1 MRSRLGAD
9 TEAVGARLARS
20 RSSPA
25 VTVLTRAQKV
35 YVVCAAVFLTALVIA
50 EATAGKFFTAFDLPF
65 TLTLLGVE
73 FESVVMTAGVIAF
86 PVTFIVTDVMNEYFG
101 KAGIRFVTYVGL
113 ACVVFAFALLQIALA
128 VPTAP
133 NSPVPE
139 AAFASVFGT
148 TTRVIVGSLV
158 AYLVGQLVD
167 IALFHRLRR
176 WTEGRH
182 LWLRATGSTLGSQF
196 IDTFVVLTVA
206 FWGQLAWADIVAIT
220 LFNYGYKVAI
230 AVGITPLIYLAHV
243 LIDRYLGPE
252 RAEALTEAA
261 EG

>member
-1 MRSRLGAD
+1 M
-9 TEAVGARLARS
+9 
-20 RSSPA
+20 
-25 VTVLTRAQKV
+25 TVLTRAQKV

-50 EATAGKFFTAFDLPF
+50 EATAGKFFTAFSLPF
-65 TLTLLGVE
+65 TLTILGVE
-73 FESVVMTAGVIAF
+73 FDSVVMTAGVIAF
-86 PVTFIVTDVMNEYFG
+86 PITFIVTDVMNEYFG

-113 ACVVFAFALLQIALA
+113 AMVVFAFGLLQVALA

-139 AAFASVFGT
+139 AAFAAVFGT
-148 TTRVIVGSLV
+148 TTRVIIGSLV

-176 WTEGRH
+176 WTGGRH

-196 IDTFVVLTVA
+196 IDTFVVLSVA
-206 FWGQLAWADIVAIT
+206 FAGQLALADIVAIT

-230 AVGITPLIYLAHV
+230 AVGITPLIYLAHGA
-243 LIDRYLGPE
+243 IDRYLGHE
-252 RAEALTEAA
+252 LAEALEARAEAA
-261 EG
+261 

>member
-1 MRSRLGAD
+1 M
-9 TEAVGARLARS
+9 
-20 RSSPA
+20 
-25 VTVLTRAQKV
+25 TVLTRAQKV

-65 TLTLLGVE
+65 TLRVLGVE

-86 PVTFIVTDVMNEYFG
+86 PVTFVVTDVMNEYFG

-113 ACVVFAFALLQIALA
+113 GCVVFAFGLLQVALA

-133 NSPVPE
+133 NSPVPD
-139 AAFASVFGT
+139 AAFAAVFGT

-167 IALFHRLRR
+167 IALFHRLRQL
-176 WTEGRH
+176 TGGRH

-196 IDTFVVLTVA
+196 IDTFVVLAVA
-206 FWGQLAWADIVAIT
+206 FAGQLALGEIVAIT
-220 LFNYGYKVAI
+220 LFNYGYKVLI
-230 AVGITPLIYLAHV
+230 AVGITPLVYVGHA
-243 LIDRYLGPE
+243 LIDRYLGHEMAEAMEE
-252 RAEALTEAA
+252 RAEAAEA
-261 EG
+261 G

>member
-1 MRSRLGAD
+1 M
-9 TEAVGARLARS
+9 
-20 RSSPA
+20 
-25 VTVLTRAQKV
+25 TVLTRAQKV

-65 TLTLLGVE
+65 TLTILGVE
-73 FESVVMTAGVIAF
+73 FDSVVMTAGVIAF

-113 ACVVFAFALLQIALA
+113 AMVVFAFVLLKVALA

-133 NSPVPE
+133 NSPVPD
-139 AAFASVFGT
+139 AAFAAVFGT
-148 TTRVIVGSLV
+148 TTRVIIGSLI

-220 LFNYGYKVAI
+220 LFNYGYKVVIAI
-230 AVGITPLIYLAHV
+230 GITPLIYLAHAA
-243 LIDRYLGPE
+243 IDRYLGHE
-252 RAEALTEAA
+252 RAAALTEAA

>member
-1 MRSRLGAD
+1 M
-9 TEAVGARLARS
+9 
-20 RSSPA
+20 
-25 VTVLTRAQKV
+25 TVLTRAQKV

-65 TLTLLGVE
+65 TLRVLGVE

-86 PVTFIVTDVMNEYFG
+86 PVTFVVTDVMNEYFG

-113 ACVVFAFALLQIALA
+113 GCVVFAFGLLQVALA

-133 NSPVPE
+133 NSPVPD
-139 AAFASVFGT
+139 AAFVAVFGT

-167 IALFHRLRR
+167 IALFHRLRQL
-176 WTEGRH
+176 TGGRH

-196 IDTFVVLTVA
+196 IDTFVVLAVA
-206 FWGQLAWADIVAIT
+206 FAGQLALGEIVAIT
-220 LFNYGYKVAI
+220 LFNYGYKVLI
-230 AVGITPLIYLAHV
+230 AVGITPLVYVGHA
-243 LIDRYLGPE
+243 LIDRYLGHEMAEAMEE
-252 RAEALTEAA
+252 RAEAAEA
-261 EG
+261 G